1 MKEEEL
7 NNQMDQLLESLW
19 HGSPLLG
26 DREFKY
32 DGHRK
37 KCGEC
42 FQGKTLKY
50 RRVELTSDAETF
62 E

>member
-1 MKEEEL
+1 
-7 NNQMDQLLESLW
+7 MDQLLESLW
-19 HGSPLLG
+19 HGPPLLG

-42 FQGKTLKY
+42 FQSKTLKY
-50 RRVELTSDAETF
+50 RRVELTSGAETF